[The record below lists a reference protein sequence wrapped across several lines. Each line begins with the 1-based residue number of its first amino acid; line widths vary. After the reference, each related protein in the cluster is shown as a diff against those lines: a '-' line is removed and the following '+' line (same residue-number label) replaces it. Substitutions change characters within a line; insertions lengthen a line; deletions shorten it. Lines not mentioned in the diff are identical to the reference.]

1 MNKKILLVDDE
12 PDILELIGYNLRQE
26 GYDVFTAENGK
37 QGIDMARSV
46 NPDLIILDVMM
57 PEMDGM
63 EVATSSARTPS
74 SPTPPSPSS
83 QPAARITA
91 R

>member
-46 NPDLIILDVMM
+46 NP
-57 PEMDGM
+57 
-63 EVATSSARTPS
+63 TS
-74 SPTPPSPSS
+74 
-83 QPAARITA
+83 
-91 R
+91 